1 MNTQLIRRELEIK
14 QEMLDQ
20 LSKQVAE
27 NKNIILGLTMQLRQ
41 TVVPDEEELKQKISF
56 MRNELQDQREEET
69 AVKQL
74 LKEQKSSI
82 F

>member
-27 NKNIILGLTMQLRQ
+27 NKNVILGLSMQLRQ
-41 TVVPDEEELKQKISF
+41 TVVPDEEELKQKISV
-56 MRNELQDQREEET
+56 MRDELQDQREEES

-74 LKEQKSSI
+74 INEQKSSV